1 MNNFKTAEVE
11 QLLDAPDYEDNSIIN
26 PELFSMIYSLGR
38 DAENE
43 EEYQYALNILLSL
56 CDRKAQRVRIRAIL
70 AISLLA
76 IYHRRL
82 EREKIEPI
90 IKREWEIADDESKIT
105 IQDAIDDINHAMN
118 WNMIV

>member
-1 MNNFKTAEVE
+1 VNNFKTAEVE

-56 CDRKAQRVRIRAIL
+56 CDRKAQRVRAMAIL

-82 EREKIEPI
+82 KREKIEPI

-118 WNMIV
+118 WNILV

>member
-11 QLLDAPDYEDNSIIN
+11 QLLDAPDYEDNGVIN

-38 DAENE
+38 DAESE

-56 CDRKAQRVRIRAIL
+56 CDRKAQRVRVSAIL

-76 IYHRRL
+76 IYHKRL